1 MIKHFFESEARREER
16 RNEPRQVKMGI
27 KAKLIISEM
36 FINLPA
42 EEDKAAES
50 ERAEENEMEKQK
62 FI

>member
-1 MIKHFFESEARREER
+1 MIKHFFESEGKKRA
-16 RNEPRQVKMGI
+16 NEANRQVKMRI

-42 EEDKAAES
+42 EDKAE
-50 ERAEENEMEKQK
+50 EENEMEKQK